1 MAPQDPPT
9 PGQPTD
15 PPPPDRRGPNLG
27 VVIGLIAF
35 IVVAAV
41 GGFIAATRGDDDPA
55 VQPAASSTTT
65 TTDATT
71 SAAGPT
77 VALDQAGQLACDT
90 FARAV
95 DESGKDIGSATERK
109 ILADAIF
116 ALALPSDSDQVS
128 SRAGLLGLTAEAPLE
143 PWLVAADMFF
153 EVCGTT

>member
-1 MAPQDPPT
+1 VTQPPAPS
-9 PGQPTD
+9 
-15 PPPPDRRGPNLG
+15 RRGPHPAVIVGLAAAIVTALAVVG
-27 VVIGLIAF
+27 VIA
-35 IVVAAV
+35 V
-41 GGFIAATRGDDDPA
+41 TRDDGNPV

-65 TTDATT
+65 TVDATT
-71 SAAGPT
+71 STGST

-128 SRAGLLGLTAEAPLE
+128 SRAGLLGLTAEGPLE